1 MSGVSDCVSNNTI
14 DRINRVDRASTEIST
29 NRQVTYVVPVKITLT
44 EIDRDSTETL
54 NTDST

>member
-54 NTDST
+54 DTDST